1 MNILNR
7 EVRKVV
13 IMITTIRLLRKKRY
27 DVLPN
32 DADKDIRVLLSEDEL
47 KENLWDIVCYKS
59 EKKQPP
65 NG

>member
-1 MNILNR
+1 
-7 EVRKVV
+7 
-13 IMITTIRLLRKKRY
+13 MITTIRLLRKKRY

-47 KENLWDIVCYKS
+47 KENFDENIEYGILFS
-59 EKKQPP
+59 TNQKKAAP

>member
-1 MNILNR
+1 
-7 EVRKVV
+7 
-13 IMITTIRLLRKKRY
+13 MITTIRLLRKKRY